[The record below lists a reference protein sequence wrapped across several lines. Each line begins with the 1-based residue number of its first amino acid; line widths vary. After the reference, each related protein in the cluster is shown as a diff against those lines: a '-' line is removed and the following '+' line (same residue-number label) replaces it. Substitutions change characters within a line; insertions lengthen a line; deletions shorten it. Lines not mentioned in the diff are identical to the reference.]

1 MDVSYSL
8 CYEFIKADQ
17 NLQSWLG
24 PAGIVALHFVSFLSE
39 VTESGSSKAG
49 NGTPE
54 FRLPNPGLRAGD
66 VFAFLPWNS
75 CLLQPA
81 QVFLKFKINI

>member
-24 PAGIVALHFVSFLSE
+24 PAGIVALHFVSFSLKSQNQAVAKLE
-39 VTESGSSKAG
+39 MEPHSSDFQILAYVL
-49 NGTPE
+49 E
-54 FRLPNPGLRAGD
+54 MSLPSCPGIPTYSSL
-66 VFAFLPWNS
+66 
-75 CLLQPA
+75 
-81 QVFLKFKINI
+81 LKFFWSSR